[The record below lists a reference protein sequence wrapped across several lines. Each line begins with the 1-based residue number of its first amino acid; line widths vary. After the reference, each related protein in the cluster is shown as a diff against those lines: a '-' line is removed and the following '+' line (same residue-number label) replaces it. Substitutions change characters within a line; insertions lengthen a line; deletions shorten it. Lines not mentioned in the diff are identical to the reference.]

1 MSHAS
6 FIKLFVFCY
15 STTLDYETVQ
25 LHLGFLNHGKG
36 HIKKMKL
43 AYKDIHFTNFADF

>member
-15 STTLDYETVQ
+15 STTLDYETVTFSTAF
-25 LHLGFLNHGKG
+25 GFP
-36 HIKKMKL
+36 KL
-43 AYKDIHFTNFADF
+43 W